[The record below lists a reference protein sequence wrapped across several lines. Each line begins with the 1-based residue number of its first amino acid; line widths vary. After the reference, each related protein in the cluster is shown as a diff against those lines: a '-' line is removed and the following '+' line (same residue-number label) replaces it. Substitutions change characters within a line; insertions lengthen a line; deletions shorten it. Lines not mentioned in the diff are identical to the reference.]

1 MIIKNVFTKNAFGI
15 RDLNINVSKGQILFF
30 REDLDPNCERE
41 FFYLC
46 KALFDKDYYVNFIG
60 QNGTIGYV
68 VEVDNVPISLTL
80 SRKGEEAFGS
90 YDGYSLSGYKENIE
104 TTLLYNEHI
113 DRDLILNL
121 NDNFRDAIFYYKLRD
136 YCFYEYD
143 TLYCFLE
150 VLYSALK
157 EKADR
162 PSRYPELEEETF
174 KLFKNLLSQIKP
186 IKLSKN
192 VTMFYDKEGKRF
204 YKNSYGVLLDEL
216 DSADEIFAEL
226 VDFYYTHKIIQEICK
241 FREHDHLYPLF
252 IRGALS
258 RLKEEQI
265 PYAITM
271 LKDLETQIILCEEAD
286 FSDYKEQFD
295 IYEVL

>member
-1 MIIKNVFTKNAFGI
+1 
-15 RDLNINVSKGQILFF
+15 
-30 REDLDPNCERE
+30 
-41 FFYLC
+41 
-46 KALFDKDYYVNFIG
+46 
-60 QNGTIGYV
+60 
-68 VEVDNVPISLTL
+68 
-80 SRKGEEAFGS
+80 
-90 YDGYSLSGYKENIE
+90 
-104 TTLLYNEHI
+104 
-113 DRDLILNL
+113 
-121 NDNFRDAIFYYKLRD
+121 
-136 YCFYEYD
+136 
-143 TLYCFLE
+143 
-150 VLYSALK
+150 
-157 EKADR
+157 
-162 PSRYPELEEETF
+162 
-174 KLFKNLLSQIKP
+174 
-186 IKLSKN
+186 
-192 VTMFYDKEGKRF
+192 MFYDKEGKRF

-241 FREHDHLYPLF
+241 FREYDHLYPLF